1 MSRKYVVSAVK
12 YENRSNGAISTGA
25 HGIKSNGGGVKI
37 DTDDDNFTHMQNR
50 RLKDKNTKIC
60 MWGRSPM

>member
-50 RLKDKNTKIC
+50 PSY
-60 MWGRSPM
+60 G